1 MSNIT
6 ASAIAR
12 KLNKIGFEKWNGKY
26 GYFITTEAGR
36 VIVSQDNAT
45 EISTELTA
53 MGYEVRLTGCQTECH
68 IIAKV
73 AA

>member
-1 MSNIT
+1 MNIT

-36 VIVSQDNAT
+36 VIVSQDNAA
-45 EISTELTA
+45 EIATELTA
-53 MGYEVRLTGCQTECH
+53 MGYEVRLTGCETECH
-68 IIAKV
+68 IYGKAN
-73 AA
+73 A